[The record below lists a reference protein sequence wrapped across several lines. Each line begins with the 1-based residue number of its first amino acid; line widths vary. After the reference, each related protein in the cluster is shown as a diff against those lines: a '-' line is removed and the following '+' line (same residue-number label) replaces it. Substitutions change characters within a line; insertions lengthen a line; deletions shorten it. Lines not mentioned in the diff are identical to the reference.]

1 LTQGP
6 AGLPVRRARTR
17 GQRLRGLAWR
27 RRPAPYA
34 LLIERCRSV
43 HTFGMAYRLDLF
55 WLDGEGRP
63 VRVDRS
69 VGPCRVKACRRA
81 RAVLEVPSGLPR
93 RRQASGYTSAP

>member
-1 LTQGP
+1 MSEAAG
-6 AGLPVRRARTR
+6 GLPIRRARTR
-17 GQRLRGLAWR
+17 RERLRGLAWR

-43 HTFGMAYRLDLF
+43 HTFGMAWRLDLI
-55 WLDGEGRP
+55 WLDAEGCP
-63 VRVDRS
+63 VRVDQG

-93 RRQASGYTSAP
+93 RRQGNGYTSAR

>member
-1 LTQGP
+1 M
-6 AGLPVRRARTR
+6 RRARTR
-17 GQRLRGLAWR
+17 RERLVGLAFR
-27 RRPAPYA
+27 REPAAHA
-34 LLIERCRSV
+34 LLLERCRSV

-55 WLDGEGRP
+55 WLDGDGRP

>member
-1 LTQGP
+1 MTGAD
-6 AGLPVRRARTR
+6 AGLAVRRARTR

-43 HTFGMAYRLDLF
+43 HTFGMAYRLDLI
-55 WLDGEGRP
+55 WLDGEGRA
-63 VRVDRS
+63 VRIDRG
-69 VGPCRVKACRRA
+69 VGPCRVKACRAA

-93 RRQASGYTSAP
+93 RLRASGYTSAP